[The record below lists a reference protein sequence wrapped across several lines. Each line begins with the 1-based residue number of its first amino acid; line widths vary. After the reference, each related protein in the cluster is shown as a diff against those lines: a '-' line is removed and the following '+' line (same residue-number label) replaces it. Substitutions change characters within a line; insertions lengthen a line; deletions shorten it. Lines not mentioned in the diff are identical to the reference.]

1 MTVSAQQIKITGLVQ
16 GVGFRPFVYRMAIKN
31 NIAGWVENNN
41 EGVTVHAE
49 ATAQNLKQFT
59 SDLKSQAPEAASIR
73 EITISEAQ
81 NNNYIDFKINKSNSF
96 SHAVT
101 EVSPDIA
108 VCKACLNDLN
118 EQPHRIN
125 YPFINCTNC
134 GPRFTIIKALPYDRH
149 QTTMAPFVLCD
160 VCETEYKDLHD
171 RRFHAQPVACL
182 HCGPAYQLQDGQLIN
197 DGKKLAKLLSPQ
209 IELGKI
215 IALKG
220 LGGFH
225 LVCNAQDNEAVSRLR
240 QRKARDGKPMA
251 VMVKNSQKAAH
262 YFQLNTT
269 EKLQLESWRRPV
281 LLLKNKLPLAFEVS
295 RGLNT
300 TGVMLPYMPLH
311 YQLFDELKIDV
322 LVMTSGNISDE
333 PVIIDDQEAFTKLS
347 KIADLVVGYNRA
359 IYNRVDDSVAFIVN
373 EKPRLIRRSR
383 AFVPATVQL
392 ALETESVFAA
402 GAELVNTF
410 AIGKAN
416 QAVISQHIGDLKN
429 GETLDFYEESFER
442 FSRLFRFKPQ
452 LAVCDLHPDYLSTS
466 FAQKLGIETLKVQHH
481 HAHIASCMAEHGL
494 DEKVIGI
501 ALDGTGL
508 GTDSTIWGG
517 EYLICDL
524 SDFSRDY
531 YFDPVPLP
539 GGDKVTDQPWRT
551 AFSYLYKYFGLGIFI
566 DENALNLIPDQ
577 KDLPLLMQMIDQ
589 GINSPLSSGAG
600 RLFDAV
606 AALTGICTQSS
617 FHAEAPMRLE
627 AIIKENCQGK
637 YLFDYE
643 GQVISFRK
651 MFYQILEDR
660 KANTALNEISSK
672 FHNTVVTINL
682 KTSKLLRKAYGINK
696 VVLSG
701 GSFQNKYLLEHTENL
716 LTKAGFEV
724 YAHEKVPTNDG
735 GIALGQL
742 AIGAKHLQKRSFNS
756 QNT

>member
-1 MTVSAQQIKITGLVQ
+1 
-16 GVGFRPFVYRMAIKN
+16 
-31 NIAGWVENNN
+31 
-41 EGVTVHAE
+41 
-49 ATAQNLKQFT
+49 
-59 SDLKSQAPEAASIR
+59 
-73 EITISEAQ
+73 
-81 NNNYIDFKINKSNSF
+81 
-96 SHAVT
+96 
-101 EVSPDIA
+101 
-108 VCKACLNDLN
+108 
-118 EQPHRIN
+118 
-125 YPFINCTNC
+125 
-134 GPRFTIIKALPYDRH
+134 
-149 QTTMAPFVLCD
+149 MAPFALCD

-182 HCGPAYQLQDGQLIN
+182 HCGPAYQLQDGQLVN

-225 LVCNAQDNEAVSRLR
+225 LICNAQDNEAVSRLR

-311 YQLFDELKIDV
+311 HQLFDELKIDV

-333 PVIIDDQEAFTKLS
+333 PVIIDDQEAFTKLG

-373 EKPRLIRRSR
+373 EKPPRLIRRSR

-466 FAQKLGIETLKVQHH
+466 FAQKLGIETLKCNIIM
-481 HAHIASCMAEHGL
+481 HILLRVWPNM
-494 DEKVIGI
+494 V
-501 ALDGTGL
+501 
-508 GTDSTIWGG
+508 ST
-517 EYLICDL
+517 
-524 SDFSRDY
+524 
-531 YFDPVPLP
+531 
-539 GGDKVTDQPWRT
+539 K
-551 AFSYLYKYFGLGIFI
+551 
-566 DENALNLIPDQ
+566 
-577 KDLPLLMQMIDQ
+577 
-589 GINSPLSSGAG
+589 
-600 RLFDAV
+600 
-606 AALTGICTQSS
+606 
-617 FHAEAPMRLE
+617 
-627 AIIKENCQGK
+627 
-637 YLFDYE
+637 
-643 GQVISFRK
+643 
-651 MFYQILEDR
+651 
-660 KANTALNEISSK
+660 
-672 FHNTVVTINL
+672 
-682 KTSKLLRKAYGINK
+682 KLL
-696 VVLSG
+696 
-701 GSFQNKYLLEHTENL
+701 
-716 LTKAGFEV
+716 
-724 YAHEKVPTNDG
+724 
-735 GIALGQL
+735 ALHWM
-742 AIGAKHLQKRSFNS
+742 ARD
-756 QNT
+756 